1 MEVTLNEH
9 GNFEFLFS
17 KWDILV
23 NLLGLGFSIAL
34 VVVVVVSAI
43 KLGWQFWP
51 YVFVAGALAFLFTQE

>member
-1 MEVTLNEH
+1 MEIIINENGELN
-9 GNFEFLFS
+9 FLVD

-23 NLLGLGFSIAL
+23 NLLGVGFSIAL

-51 YVFVAGALAFLFTQE
+51 YVFVAGALAFIFTQE

>member
-1 MEVTLNEH
+1 MEIIINENGELN
-9 GNFEFLFS
+9 FLVD

-23 NLLGLGFSIAL
+23 NLLGVGFSIAL

-51 YVFVAGALAFLFTQE
+51 YVFVAGALAFIFT